1 MNTGWA
7 GRYSSSAGE
16 ARRRAS
22 AEDRPD
28 NGAER
33 VAGAAGVRVQ
43 ERKAVDVVTGVLA
56 VAVAAVW
63 AVVSPA
69 ATGVR
74 AGLARAGRL
83 AGVLVPERSV
93 AALGA
98 RGARTRAEAER
109 RASAMLATIVRQVVE
124 AVLRVTNPTDLV
136 RRHVDLDALARE
148 IDVRAVVDRVDL
160 DVLAAR
166 LDLDAVAARLDL
178 DAVVARVDPEPLIKR
193 VDVDAVAARIDL
205 EPLVARVAP
214 DAVAERLDVDA
225 VVARVDLDAVVARL
239 DLPRIVAEVLAVIDL
254 PEIVRESTGS
264 AASEVV
270 RDLRTESAHADD
282 VVARIVDRLLHR
294 QRRHPTE
301 DP

>member
-1 MNTGWA
+1 M
-7 GRYSSSAGE
+7 
-16 ARRRAS
+16 
-22 AEDRPD
+22 
-28 NGAER
+28 
-33 VAGAAGVRVQ
+33 Q
-43 ERKAVDVVTGVLA
+43 EREAVDVVTGALA
-56 VAVAAVW
+56 AVAAALWV
-63 AVVSPA
+63 VVSPA

-74 AGLARAGRL
+74 AGLSRAGRL

-178 DAVVARVDPEPLIKR
+178 DAVVARVDLDAVVARVDPEPLIKR
-193 VDVDAVAARIDL
+193 VDVDAVASRIDL
-205 EPLVARVAP
+205 EPLVARVDP
-214 DAVAERLDVDA
+214 DAVGKRLDVDA

-239 DLPRIVAEVLAVIDL
+239 DLPRIVSEVLAVIDL

-270 RDLRTESAHADD
+270 RDLRTESARADD
-282 VVARIVDRLLHR
+282 VVARIVDRLLRR
-294 QRRHPTE
+294 QRRLPTE
-301 DP
+301 QS